1 MIDEKFSDKR
11 MTKKEQEDYDA
22 LRFGFNINKEIN
34 NFDYVAARR
43 VEIARPWA
51 KRLLTYSFY
60 INCVSIACILIALV
74 MILIKPPP
82 KYYAA
87 TPSGKVIPLQ
97 STNRL

>member
-1 MIDEKFSDKR
+1 MISGSSNDKR
-11 MTKKEQEDYDA
+11 MTKQEQEQYDA
-22 LRFGFNINKEIN
+22 LRFGFNINKEQT
-34 NFDYVAARR
+34 NFDYLAARR

-60 INCVSIACILIALV
+60 INCVSIVCIVIALF

-97 STNRL
+97 STNKL